1 MSNDDNDDLY
11 DYLESVEP
19 APDDFSENYDAECV
33 RKTGNFASSD
43 SRYLFDHVDHE
54 ILTRERLQY
63 VSPKLLTLL
72 DEIDRQDRADIAKF
86 GHTFKHFIFSSIK
99 SGTGGAKIIATA
111 LIDLYDMTLGYAVSN
126 RKLAFVDDSP
136 KNHTFYLLSSVG
148 VFGKPIPAPMRKEI
162 LRRFNSRPDNV
173 HGAVSRIIVMDSGF
187 KEGIDLFDVKYV
199 HIFEPQTTFAD
210 QKQVIGRATRTC
222 GQKGLEF
229 HPNKGWQLHVN
240 IYDLVIP
247 EMVSFKYM
255 NSMSVHEMYLKALGI
270 DMRLMNLASD
280 VERLYIKGAVDHDL
294 NVPIHEFK
302 GSDESERNTEQKGG
316 KPPTLSDSKRRAIE
330 ELLTTKDANGNSKLI
345 NALVLPK
352 YKGKAAKPAPIIKNK
367 NLDKETLDLL
377 NLTRDARLI
386 GVLQGSVGTDGLLRR
401 RDLQGSNGLQGLNE
415 AGEPYTYEEM
425 REYIKDNYSHE
436 YKWADAKMENLCPKV
451 PTEPT
456 VQGTTTEPTVQGT
469 TSDAPSSSIIHFNKT
484 QNFVRRYFTPDLT
497 NHKGILLAHSVGTG
511 KTCSAIA
518 TATTSFE
525 REGYTILWVT
535 RTTLKTDIW
544 KNMFDQICSDSL
556 RQLGALPKDGKAR
569 MRLLSKAWSIRP
581 MSYKQFSNLVSGKN
595 AMYQALVK
603 RNGTLDPLRKTL
615 VIIDEAHK
623 LYGETDLST
632 LERPDMAAFHESV
645 MRSYEVS
652 GADSVRLMLM
662 TATPITSSPMEFVK
676 LMNLCKERPR
686 QMTTDFSL
694 FSQEYLDET
703 GRFTGAGETR
713 FLDEISGYVS
723 FLNRERDAR
732 MFAQPVIQ
740 VIPVPLLPLL
750 DDGTNASANAS
761 AGSSTTNY
769 GTSTL
774 FEEYDAP
781 LIRALEKPKIE
792 EMEAQVKKDLEKIEA
807 TNKSLKGITAK
818 SFDRIKMLC
827 EGQKTKKLK
836 SACKKEAT
844 GTIKEIM
851 AYIKERKSET
861 KDASKEIKE
870 SLRHFKRT
878 LKEKTDK
885 IKERIKKTK
894 KAHKSLSEGSLQSGG
909 SRSKERKIP
918 LRPIE
923 DINNDYQRYI
933 QSAFHGIKSKC
944 RIPAKRTVFESY
956 SAIVDLRQEIQGLK
970 DALKVKD
977 RDAKQFAKNV
987 RVQIKGL
994 AKSQDANVITQ
1005 KTELKAQIKQM
1016 TIENK
1021 GFASEINTRIAKK
1034 EMYTRKLKQMLERK
1048 YKKSLKDRAKMERDI
1063 ANDVLEVDEE
1073 TGELKKKVKEFHDLA
1088 DIKDDKLREFV
1099 KTKTQEF
1106 VERLSHNNI

>member
-1 MSNDDNDDLY
+1 MSNDDDDDLY
-11 DYLESVEP
+11 NYLESVEP

-136 KNHTFYLLSSVG
+136 INHTFYLLSSVG

-280 VERLYIKGAVDHDL
+280 VERLYMKGAVDHDL

-302 GSDESERNTEQKGG
+302 GSDGSDGSEQKGGNYDQNGG

-352 YKGKAAKPAPIIKNK
+352 YKGKAAKPAPIIQNK
-367 NLDKETLDLL
+367 NLDEETLDLL

-386 GVLQGSVGTDGLLRR
+386 GVLQGSIGTLGT
-401 RDLQGSNGLQGLNE
+401 N

-425 REYIKDNYSHE
+425 RKYINDNYSHE
-436 YKWADAKMENLCPKV
+436 YKWADAKMENLCLSDNK
-451 PTEPT
+451 TDI
-456 VQGTTTEPTVQGT
+456 
-469 TSDAPSSSIIHFNKT
+469 DAPSSSIIHFNKT
-484 QNFVRRYFTPDLT
+484 QNFVRRYFTPELT

-556 RQLGALPKDGKAR
+556 RQLGSIPPAKDTKAR

-694 FSQEYLDET
+694 FSQDYLDET
-703 GRFTGAGETR
+703 GRFTEAGETQ

-740 VIPVPLLPLL
+740 VIPVPLLPML
-750 DDGTNASANAS
+750 DDGTNASASASAS
-761 AGSSTTNY
+761 AGSSTTND

-807 TNKSLKGITAK
+807 SNKSLKGITAK

-870 SLRHFKRT
+870 SLRHFKQT

-885 IKERIKKTK
+885 IKERIKRTRKT
-894 KAHKSLSEGSLQSGG
+894 HKSLSEGSLQSTEGSLQSGG

-956 SAIVDLRQEIQGLK
+956 PAIVDLRQEIQGLK
-970 DALKVKD
+970 DAIKVKD

-1021 GFASEINTRIAKK
+1021 SFSSEINTRIAKK

-1073 TGELKKKVKEFHDLA
+1073 TGKLKKKVKEFHDLA
-1088 DIKDDKLREFV
+1088 DIEDDKLREFV

-1106 VERLSHNNI
+1106 VERLSQQ

>member
-1 MSNDDNDDLY
+1 MSEDDDLY

-43 SRYLFDHVDHE
+43 TRYLFDHADHE
-54 ILTRERLQY
+54 ILTRERLKY

-72 DEIDRQDRADIAKF
+72 DKIDRQDRADIAEF

-136 KNHTFYLLSSVG
+136 TNYTFYLLSSVG

-255 NSMSVHEMYLKALGI
+255 NSRSVHEMYLKALGI
-270 DMRLMNLASD
+270 DVRMLNLASD
-280 VERLYIKGAVDHDL
+280 VERLYRKGAVDHDL

-302 GSDESERNTEQKGG
+302 GTEGGEQKGG

-330 ELLTTKDANGNSKLI
+330 EILMAKDANGNSKLI

-352 YKGKAAKPAPIIKNK
+352 YKGKAAKPAPIIQNK
-367 NLDKETLDLL
+367 NLDKETLELL

-401 RDLQGSNGLQGLNE
+401 RDLQGSNGFQGLNE
-415 AGEPYTYEEM
+415 VNRTLGTNAGEPYTYEEM
-425 REYIKDNYSHE
+425 RKYINDNYSHE
-436 YKWADAKMENLCPKV
+436 YKWADAKMENLCSI
-451 PTEPT
+451 
-456 VQGTTTEPTVQGT
+456 QGTKET
-469 TSDAPSSSIIHFNKT
+469 TSDDKTEIDASSSSIIHFNKT

-603 RNGTLDPLRKTL
+603 RNGNLDPLRKTL
-615 VIIDEAHK
+615 LIIDEAHK

-645 MRSYEVS
+645 MRSYEIS

-686 QMTTDFSL
+686 QMATDFSI
-694 FSQEYLDET
+694 FSQEYLDEA

-723 FLNRERDAR
+723 YLNRERDAR

-740 VIPVPLLPLL
+740 VIPVPLLP
-750 DDGTNASANAS
+750 NEES
-761 AGSSTTNY
+761 
-769 GTSTL
+769 STL

-807 TNKSLKGITAK
+807 SNKSFKGITAK

-836 SACKKEAT
+836 LACKKEAT
-844 GTIKEIM
+844 RTIKEIM

-861 KDASKEIKE
+861 KDASKEVKE

-885 IKERIKKTK
+885 IKERVKVTR

-923 DINNDYQRYI
+923 DINNDYQRYM

-956 SAIVDLRQEIQGLK
+956 PAIVDLRQEIQGLK
-970 DALKVKD
+970 DAIKVKD
-977 RDAKQFAKNV
+977 RDAKQFNKNV

-994 AKSQDANVITQ
+994 AKSQDANVTTQ

-1021 GFASEINTRIAKK
+1021 GFSSEINTRIAKK

-1048 YKKSLKDRAKMERDI
+1048 YKKSLKDRAKME
-1063 ANDVLEVDEE
+1063 NDVLEVDEE

-1088 DIKDDKLREFV
+1088 DIEDAALREFV

-1106 VERLSHNNI
+1106 MKRLSQE

>member
-1 MSNDDNDDLY
+1 MSDDGDDDDDDLY

-302 GSDESERNTEQKGG
+302 GSDESEQKGKQNGG

-352 YKGKAAKPAPIIKNK
+352 YKGKAAKPAPIIQNK
-367 NLDKETLDLL
+367 NLDEETLDLL

-386 GVLQGSVGTDGLLRR
+386 GVLQGSNG
-401 RDLQGSNGLQGLNE
+401 LQGLQGLQGLNE

-425 REYIKDNYSHE
+425 RKYINDNYSHE
-436 YKWADAKMENLCPKV
+436 YKWADAKMENLCL
-451 PTEPT
+451 
-456 VQGTTTEPTVQGT
+456 
-469 TSDAPSSSIIHFNKT
+469 SDNKTIPSSSIIHFNKT

-556 RQLGALPKDGKAR
+556 RQLGSIPSSKDGKAR

-645 MRSYEVS
+645 MRSYEIS

-694 FSQEYLDET
+694 FSQKYLDET
-703 GRFTGAGETR
+703 GRFTGAGETQ

-750 DDGTNASANAS
+750 DDGTS
-761 AGSSTTNY
+761 AGSSTTSASAN

-870 SLRHFKRT
+870 SLRHFKQT

-885 IKERIKKTK
+885 IKERIKKTR
-894 KAHKSLSEGSLQSGG
+894 KAHKSLSEGSRRDSVQSEGSLQSGG
-909 SRSKERKIP
+909 SRSGGSKEKKIP

-956 SAIVDLRQEIQGLK
+956 PAIVDLRQEIQGLK
-970 DALKVKD
+970 DAIKVKD

-1048 YKKSLKDRAKMERDI
+1048 YKKSLKDRAKIEHDI

-1106 VERLSHNNI
+1106 VERLSQE